1 MGKEN
6 TCTVLIRLFLYFLM
20 LILITSIL
28 VWGLVQLPLNGGL
41 MFIAMILISRC
52 VLLGIEKIVVSV
64 LGKSEVVE

>member
-6 TCTVLIRLFLYFLM
+6 TCTVLIGLFLWLL

-28 VWGLVQLPLNGGL
+28 VWGLVQFHLNGGL
-41 MFIAMILISRC
+41 IFIAMILISRC
-52 VLLGIEKIVVSV
+52 VLLGIEKIVAIV

>member
-1 MGKEN
+1 MRKEN

-64 LGKSEVVE
+64 LGKSEVAE